1 MAVYKVPQNVEAED
15 KLLGPFSFRQFI
27 YLVISVVGIAIAWVM
42 FSIFPPLVVIPLP
55 FIIIFGVL
63 ALPLKKD
70 QPMEVYLAAMVSFFF
85 KPKQRPWIQ
94 GSGETLLTITAP
106 TEDTNKVTLKDFSQE
121 EAQKRIDYLSKIAD
135 TQGWS
140 VKGLDSANFSTMQ
153 QSFLSNSADEM
164 DILDENSATSITL
177 DRVIQKKNLEHK
189 QQLVNNL
196 SSVEE
201 NQKPEVFVPKNEK
214 VLSVDPDLNKQPV
227 IQSHEKRKILTN
239 TTNMNRDQN
248 KVPILPKPIIDNT
261 IHKEKQPQEVSDPDI
276 INLANNRDLSI
287 ATIAREAERIKEKK
301 ENQEVFIALR

>member
-1 MAVYKVPQNVEAED
+1 
-15 KLLGPFSFRQFI
+15 
-27 YLVISVVGIAIAWVM
+27 
-42 FSIFPPLVVIPLP
+42 
-55 FIIIFGVL
+55 
-63 ALPLKKD
+63 
-70 QPMEVYLAAMVSFFF
+70 
-85 KPKQRPWIQ
+85 
-94 GSGETLLTITAP
+94 
-106 TEDTNKVTLKDFSQE
+106 
-121 EAQKRIDYLSKIAD
+121 
-135 TQGWS
+135 
-140 VKGLDSANFSTMQ
+140 MQ

-201 NQKPEVFVPKNEK
+201 SQKPEVFVPKNEK
-214 VLSVDPDLNKQPV
+214 VLNVDSNLNKQPV

-239 TTNMNRDQN
+239 TNNMDKDQN

>member
-70 QPMEVYLAAMVSFFF
+70 QPMEVYLAAMV
-85 KPKQRPWIQ
+85 
-94 GSGETLLTITAP
+94 TITAP
-106 TEDTNKVTLKDFSQE
+106 TEDTNKITLKDFSQE

-135 TQGWS
+135 SQGWS

-196 SSVEE
+196 SSAKE

-214 VLSVDPDLNKQPV
+214 VLSVDPDLNKQPI